1 MHACMSIDGR
11 RNGDGTMTII
21 FVPWVTLFCT
31 LLATMSTAPSSKYE
45 QDGEA
50 AREIAKY
57 LPFFPFKGIDRFYDI
72 GGFLYEPAIFQ
83 KIVDI
88 FAERYSEIGIDSI
101 AG

>member
-1 MHACMSIDGR
+1 
-11 RNGDGTMTII
+11 
-21 FVPWVTLFCT
+21 
-31 LLATMSTAPSSKYE
+31 MSTTPSSKYE

-72 GGFLYEPAIFQ
+72 GGFLYEPAVFQ
-83 KIVDI
+83 RIVDI
-88 FAERYSEIGIDSI
+88 FAERYAEIGIDSI